1 MSQDPGH
8 MTTIRVVGGTTFDVF
23 ASSLSRLPEVDD
35 AGDEFTQRSLVH
47 LEHAPALS
55 VGGNAG
61 NIAFVLSRLG
71 VDTHLYTSLGHDPL
85 GRWLAAM
92 LEETGCEVSPLPPR
106 QTSFNF
112 VATDVRG
119 GRRSYF
125 HPVQLETESALRLLD
140 STPIGASDHLVLAGY
155 PHPPVAVLKA
165 WASRAHAS
173 GASVS
178 LDIGPAT
185 AGVTLSALV
194 HLLPHLDLLFC
205 NERELVALDTGERPS
220 SIADYLAR
228 EVGLGLVIKRGQ
240 VGSEFIGRNERITM
254 PATPIQARI
263 TVGAGDAF
271 DAGVIHARFKEEAD
285 MAKSLR
291 FATALVAFI
300 LRRGRGV
307 AGAPTASEVPIP
319 VPSHPPSQGEQTR

>member
-1 MSQDPGH
+1 
-8 MTTIRVVGGTTFDVF
+8 MTTIRVIGGTTFDVL

-35 AGDEFTQRSLVH
+35 AGDEFTERSLVH

-71 VDTHLYTSLGHDPL
+71 VDTHLYTSVGDDPL
-85 GRWLAAM
+85 GRLLAAM
-92 LEETGCEVSPLPPR
+92 LEETGCDLSPVPPCR
-106 QTSFNF
+106 TSFNF
-112 VATDVRG
+112 VATDLQG

-140 STPIGASDHLVLAGY
+140 NTPIGAGDHLVLAGY
-155 PHPPVAVLKA
+155 PHPPMAVLEA
-165 WASRAHAS
+165 WASRAHDS

-205 NERELVALDTGERPS
+205 NERELVALDTGQQPS
-220 SIADYLAR
+220 SIADYLSR

-240 VGSEFIGRNERITM
+240 VGSEFIGRDQRITM
-254 PATPIQARI
+254 PTTPSQARI

-271 DAGVIHARFKEEAD
+271 DAGVIHASFKEGAD
-285 MAKSLR
+285 METSLR

-300 LRRGRGV
+300 LQRGRGV
-307 AGAPTASEVPIP
+307 AGAPTASEIPIP
-319 VPSHPPSQGEQTR
+319 VPSHPQSQGARTR